1 VFLFICVNVY
11 SVSFFFLFCSF
22 YAFLLFTLPCLWAK
36 LPGSNKCMYVC
47 KVRGDQIQV
56 VPVISRL
63 GGDASHGSHGA
74 VAPVVDSRAAR
85 TRVYAVDWRCV
96 C

>member
-1 VFLFICVNVY
+1 MCECVFCFVFF
-11 SVSFFFLFCSF
+11 SFFVVFMHFF
-22 YAFLLFTLPCLWAK
+22 YSLCHVYGPSCLVQI
-36 LPGSNKCMYVC
+36 NVCMYVC

-74 VAPVVDSRAAR
+74 VAPVVDSRGAR
-85 TRVYAVDWRCV
+85 T
-96 C
+96 